1 MQRETK
7 TLVGIAALIYTM
19 TNAVLFGAGLITVLM
34 LPGFSSELM
43 IWMPVVV
50 VASIILAAP
59 VAWLIAPRLRT
70 RYWRERAPRRPLLSA
85 PTSAHTFGRDWR
97 TN

>member
-7 TLVGIAALIYTM
+7 TRVGIAALIYTM
-19 TNAVLFGAGLITVLM
+19 TNAVLFGAGLITVLL

-43 IWMPVVV
+43 IWIPVVV

-59 VAWLIAPRLRT
+59 VAWLIAPRLRA
-70 RYWRERAPRRPLLSA
+70 RYWRERETRHPLAERSPLAPGPNRCLA
-85 PTSAHTFGRDWR
+85 A
-97 TN
+97 